1 MKTYETNLIV
11 RVRRFNADPLRPYF
25 SFYNKPA
32 IAKFEEAKKIAKKLN
47 ELAQLEKKEYP
58 LQNDHTETYYAVPM
72 TL

>member
-1 MKTYETNLIV
+1 MKSYQTNLIV
-11 RVRRFNADPLRPYF
+11 RVRRFNTDPLRPYF

-47 ELAQLEKKEYP
+47 ELAQLEKTG
-58 LQNDHTETYYAVPM
+58 NDHTETYYAVPM

>member
-11 RVRRFNADPLRPYF
+11 RVRRFNTDPLRPYF

-47 ELAQLEKKEYP
+47 ELA
-58 LQNDHTETYYAVPM
+58 
-72 TL
+72 